1 MFFTRI
7 NRIDHSKKCAQDKV
21 AFLRTRLYHR
31 HLDEARRYN
40 DEKTIQLLSI
50 HSTGIYLAGFMA
62 IALFQA
68 KYPFDLESTIM
79 SLYAIAASLTV
90 LFSVIAVA
98 FAFLMLLG
106 IYKEC
111 EKLTITTFYTNY
123 NMNFYDF
130 KKGSKSEP
138 LDEQK
143 VTWFEFFRPN
153 WKRIKY
159 SFNLGILFFCFASI
173 LLAWISTWAIGV
185 QAVYGTVYLLVFGII
200 IILLINNLMKTSQLF
215 SFYIQDNNDYNS
227 ISNSSNNNS
236 LSSSYRPLNTGSSSG
251 NDVNMNVN
259 IVEINN
265 INIRI

>member
-1 MFFTRI
+1 MFFTKLS
-7 NRIDHSKKCAQDKV
+7 RIDHRKKCAQDKV

-40 DEKTIQLLSI
+40 DEKSIQLLSI
-50 HSTGIYLAGFMA
+50 HSTCIYLAGFMA

-68 KYPFDLESTIM
+68 KYPLNLESAIM
-79 SLYAIAASLTV
+79 SLYAITASLTV
-90 LFSVIAVA
+90 LFSVMAVA

-123 NMNFYDF
+123 STNFHDF

-143 VTWFEFFRPN
+143 LTWYEFFRPN
-153 WKRIKY
+153 WKLIKY

-173 LLAWISTWAIGV
+173 LLAWIATWSISV

-200 IILLINNLMKTSQLF
+200 IFLLINNLLKTSQIF
-215 SFYIQDNNDYNS
+215 SFYNQDNNYDNNNNNNGGS
-227 ISNSSNNNS
+227 RVGNNSNSYPYRSVSN
-236 LSSSYRPLNTGSSSG
+236 
-251 NDVNMNVN
+251 DNMNVN
-259 IVEINN
+259 IVEMNN